1 MKMTIPEKV
10 CILSDLHIG
19 NNKDNDKFHKIVLDF
34 ANWLKENLEQR
45 KISTVI
51 IAGDFFHNRSFITL
65 QTLDVGHR
73 FLDILSD
80 MTVFITAGNHDALF
94 LNNSNVTSISIFK
107 KRKNVHIIDEIT
119 TIDGITLCP
128 WGTEVSDIPESK
140 IVIGHWDAQSFEMS
154 AGKISTHGIKVSD
167 LMNKCECAFSG
178 HYHKP
183 QIRLY
188 NNKPFRYLGSP
199 YQLNWGESGEDK
211 FVYILDTQTFK
222 VDKIHND
229 KSPRFEYINSDSDLH
244 KVENNFICVELEHSD
259 HFNST
264 ILKYENLKALS
275 IKTIMPVKKYCDEDS
290 TSIGSVLANQY
301 KPTSVH
307 SAIDDFVSVLDL
319 SEEEKIIVARDSK
332 VLYDKCI

>member
-1 MKMTIPEKV
+1 MKMTIPDKV

-34 ANWLKENLEQR
+34 ADWLKTILEQK
-45 KISTVI
+45 KITTLI

-80 MTVFITAGNHDALF
+80 VTVFITVGNHDALF
-94 LNNSNVTSISIFK
+94 LNNSSVTSLSIFK
-107 KRKNVHIIDEIT
+107 KRKNVHIIDTVT
-119 TIDGITLCP
+119 TIDKMTLCP
-128 WGTEVSDIPESK
+128 WGTDVSDIPESE

-167 LMNKCECAFSG
+167 LMAKCQCAFSG

-188 NNKPFRYLGSP
+188 DNKPFRYLGSP

-222 VDKIHND
+222 VEKIHND
-229 KSPRFEYINSDSDLH
+229 KSPRFEYINDDSDLH
-244 KVENNFICVELEHSD
+244 KIENNFICIELENSD
-259 HFNST
+259 DFNNT

-275 IKTIMPVKKYCDEDS
+275 IKTILPITKQYDDDAS
-290 TSIGSVLANQY
+290 SIGNVLHNHYKGASVY
-301 KPTSVH
+301 
-307 SAIDDFVSVLDL
+307 SAIDEYVSILDL
-319 SEEEKIIVARDSK
+319 PDDEKIIVARYAK
-332 VLYDKCI
+332 LIYDRCI